1 MPVTYNYDYAKR
13 LRTGFIGCG
22 GHAYRNIYPTFQYAP
37 VELVGVCDLDPAR
50 AATCAKVFGAERHYS
65 DHREMLEREELD
77 VVFIVTNIDE
87 TGRPRYPKLAID
99 CLQAGAHV
107 WIEKPPA
114 SSSAEIRDMIRVSSE
129 TKRHVAVGFKKMFF
143 PANVKAKAIVSRP
156 DFGPITSITAR
167 YPQALPPF
175 EDRGEPRKMVSFLD
189 HIVHPHS
196 VLRLLGGPIEWLFV
210 NRNRAVGSAIV
221 SIHFTSG
228 AAGNLHL
235 STGQSSTSFLERLEV
250 IGDGENLVVEN
261 NIRLI
266 HYRRSKSKIEYGRSG
281 DYFDGLTDDSAP
293 LYWEPEFSL
302 GQLYNKGLFLL
313 GYAPEVIQFT
323 TRLLDGKAPA
333 YGTLEDA
340 LELLQIYE
348 AYRMP
353 DGIIHPIKESS

>member
-1 MPVTYNYDYAKR
+1 MPVAYNYEYPKR

-37 VELVGVCDLDPAR
+37 VNLVAVCDLDPAR
-50 AATCAKVFGAERHYS
+50 AATCVKVFGAERHYS
-65 DHREMLEREELD
+65 NYMEMLEREELD

-99 CLQAGAHV
+99 CLRAGVHV

-114 SSSAEIRDMIRVSSE
+114 SSSGEIREMIRISSE

-143 PANVKAKAIVSRP
+143 PVNVKAKAIVSRP
-156 DFGPITSITAR
+156 DFGQVTSITAR
-167 YPQALPPF
+167 YPQSLPPV
-175 EDRGEPRKMVSFLD
+175 EDRGDAKKMAGFLD

-210 NRNRAVGSAIV
+210 NRNRTVGSTMV
-221 SIHFTSG
+221 SIRFTSG

-235 STGQSSTSFLERLEV
+235 STGQAPTSFLERLEV
-250 IGDGENLVVEN
+250 VGDGENLVVEN

-266 HYRRSKSKIEYGRSG
+266 HYRRCKNKIGYGRDG
-281 DYFDGLTDDSAP
+281 DYFGALTDDSAP

-323 TRLLDGKAPA
+323 TRLLDGKGPA
-333 YGTLEDA
+333 YGTLDDA

-348 AYRMP
+348 AYLLCE
-353 DGIIHPIKESS
+353 GIIHPIKASS